1 MPNNPSYEK
10 LEKRIRVLEEEI
22 LEHKSADKALHE
34 SEEKYSRLFHHS
46 NDGIFLHDLDGN
58 ILDANQKVLALF
70 GYTNAELSTIKIPE
84 LHPEAALKKS
94 RQAFER
100 IVQDGYIQF
109 EIDFKKKNGD
119 IFTAEVSSSLFEV
132 GGRKVIQGIVRDVTE
147 RKFAEDALQ
156 ESEERY
162 RSLFR
167 NNHSVML
174 LIDPDNA
181 DIVDANP
188 AATAYYGWSYKEIT
202 SKKIT
207 DINTLT
213 KVRVYNEIERASKED
228 CRHFLFRHRLANGDI
243 RDVEVYSGPLI
254 IHGRKLL
261 YSIIHDI
268 TERKRAQEERDRLI
282 HDLQEAMSEIKTLKG
297 ILPFCSF
304 CKKIRDDKGYW
315 EKVDVYIRKHSQ
327 ADISHGVCPECMQK
341 HYPEV
346 NVSND

>member
-1 MPNNPSYEK
+1 
-10 LEKRIRVLEEEI
+10 
-22 LEHKSADKALHE
+22 
-34 SEEKYSRLFHHS
+34 
-46 NDGIFLHDLDGN
+46 
-58 ILDANQKVLALF
+58 
-70 GYTNAELSTIKIPE
+70 
-84 LHPEAALKKS
+84 
-94 RQAFER
+94 
-100 IVQDGYIQF
+100 
-109 EIDFKKKNGD
+109 
-119 IFTAEVSSSLFEV
+119 VSSSLFEV
-132 GGRKVIQGIVRDVTE
+132 GGRKVIQGIVRDISG
-147 RKFAEDALQ
+147 RKLAEDALQ

-162 RSLFR
+162 RSLFTG
-167 NNHSVML
+167 NHSVML

-202 SKKIT
+202 RKKIT

-213 KVRVYNEIERASKED
+213 KVQVYNEIERARKEE

-243 RDVEVYSGPLI
+243 RDVEVYSGPLK
-254 IHGRKLL
+254 IHGRQLL

-282 HDLQEAMSEIKTLKG
+282 DDLQKAMNEIKALKG
-297 ILPFCSF
+297 VLPFCSF

-315 EKVDVYIRKHSQ
+315 EKIDVYIRNHSQ
-327 ADISHGVCPECMQK
+327 ADISHGVCPECMKK